1 MTLND
6 IANRIA
12 SDLLKEHDKEFGN
25 NISTAD
31 FAANSMYHS
40 YSNEARDLTMRRE
53 GYEKATE
60 VVRQTLYKIVSDEIK
75 SKNLD
80 FLL

>member
-25 NISTAD
+25 NISTAYV
-31 FAANSMYHS
+31 ANSMYHF
-40 YSNEARDLTMRRE
+40 YSNEERDLTMRRE

-60 VVRQTLYKIVSDEIK
+60 VVRQTLYKIVSEEIK

>member
-25 NISTAD
+25 SISTAYV
-31 FAANSMYHS
+31 ANSMYHS
-40 YSNEARDLTMRRE
+40 YSNEERDLTMRRE

-60 VVRQTLYKIVSDEIK
+60 VVRQTLYKIVSEEIK

>member
-25 NISTAD
+25 NISTAYV
-31 FAANSMYHS
+31 ANSMYHS
-40 YSNEARDLTMRRE
+40 YSNEERDLTMRRE
-53 GYEKATE
+53 GY
-60 VVRQTLYKIVSDEIK
+60 
-75 SKNLD
+75 
-80 FLL
+80 

>member
-12 SDLLKEHDKEFGN
+12 SDLIKEHDKEFGN
-25 NISTAD
+25 SISTAYV
-31 FAANSMYHS
+31 ANSMYHS
-40 YSNEARDLTMRRE
+40 YSNEERDLTMRRE

-60 VVRQTLYKIVSDEIK
+60 VVRQTLYKIVSEEIK

>member
-1 MTLND
+1 MTFND
-6 IANRIA
+6 IANRIT
-12 SDLLKEHDKEFGN
+12 SDLIKEHDKEFGKN
-25 NISTAD
+25 SSTAYV
-31 FAANSMYHS
+31 ANSMYHS
-40 YSNEARDLTMRRE
+40 YSNEERDLTMRRE

-60 VVRQTLYKIVSDEIK
+60 VVRQTLYKIVSEEIK

>member
-6 IANRIA
+6 IATRIA
-12 SDLLKEHDKEFGN
+12 EELIKEHDKEFGN
-25 NISTAD
+25 ICSGVY
-31 FAANSMYHS
+31 ANKNMYNA
-40 YSNEARDLTMRRE
+40 YSNEERDRALVQD

-60 VVRQTLYKIVSDEIK
+60 VVRKTLYKIVSEEIK

-80 FLL
+80 FIL

>member
-6 IANRIA
+6 VINKIAA
-12 SDLLKEHDKEFGN
+12 ELTLEHDKEFGA
-25 NISTAD
+25 NISTTYVD
-31 FAANSMYHS
+31 NNMSRY
-40 YSNEARDLTMRRE
+40 YSNEEHDRTMKRE
-53 GYEKATE
+53 GYEKAME
-60 VVRQTLYKIVSDEIK
+60 VIRRALYKIVSEEIK

>member
-25 NISTAD
+25 NISTAYV
-31 FAANSMYHS
+31 ANSMFHS
-40 YSNEARDLTMRRE
+40 YSNEERDLTMRRE

-60 VVRQTLYKIVSDEIK
+60 VVRQTLYKIVSEEIK